1 MQEALTRSYH
11 SQANASVVIIIIC
24 IYPGKSEVYH
34 QFISPL
40 FMKGFYT
47 FVAHHVKSKE
57 TKIARQTELILT
69 H

>member
-11 SQANASVVIIIIC
+11 SQANASVVIIVC